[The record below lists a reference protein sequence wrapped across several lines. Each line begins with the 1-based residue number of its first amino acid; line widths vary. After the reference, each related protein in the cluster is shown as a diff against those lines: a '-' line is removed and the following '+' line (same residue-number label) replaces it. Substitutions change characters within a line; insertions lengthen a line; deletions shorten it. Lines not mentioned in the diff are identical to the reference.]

1 MKQILPKI
9 KWGFNALSPK
19 KRATSLEV
27 KLQVE
32 NLLNQIYISSL
43 FKKKMKGLIVTIHKD
58 FNKIYLKTDKI
69 Y

>member
-1 MKQILPKI
+1 MKQILPEI

-43 FKKKMKGLIVTIHKD
+43 FKKMKGLILTIHKD

>member
-1 MKQILPKI
+1 MKQILPEI
-9 KWGFNALSPK
+9 KWGFNALSSK

-43 FKKKMKGLIVTIHKD
+43 FKKNERFDCYHT
-58 FNKIYLKTDKI
+58 
-69 Y
+69 

>member
-1 MKQILPKI
+1 MKQILPEI

-43 FKKKMKGLIVTIHKD
+43 FKKNESFDCYHT
-58 FNKIYLKTDKI
+58 
-69 Y
+69 

>member
-1 MKQILPKI
+1 MKQILPEI

-32 NLLNQIYISSL
+32 NLL
-43 FKKKMKGLIVTIHKD
+43 KMKGLIVTIHKD
-58 FNKIYLKTDKI
+58 FYKIYLKTDKI

>member
-32 NLLNQIYISSL
+32 NLLNQIYRSSL
-43 FKKKMKGLIVTIHKD
+43 FKKNERFDCYHT
-58 FNKIYLKTDKI
+58 
-69 Y
+69 